1 MLIQLLTNK
10 YPGMRLWL
18 SQRLSA
24 VIMSIYIV
32 FLMVLLIIQQPVGFD
47 AWHVFVSPAW
57 FKLTTFL
64 FFVSLFSHAWLGVHD
79 VLKDY
84 IFNPDLRNYLQ
95 IIVDVL
101 LLVYLV
107 WVSVILWNI

>member
-24 VIMSIYIV
+24 VIMAIYIV
-32 FLMVLLIIQQPVGFD
+32 LLIALLIIQQPVGFD

-64 FFVSLFSHAWLGVHD
+64 FFVSLFSHAWLGVRD

-84 IFNPDLRNYLQ
+84 IFNLDLRNYLQ

-101 LLVYLV
+101 LLVYLA